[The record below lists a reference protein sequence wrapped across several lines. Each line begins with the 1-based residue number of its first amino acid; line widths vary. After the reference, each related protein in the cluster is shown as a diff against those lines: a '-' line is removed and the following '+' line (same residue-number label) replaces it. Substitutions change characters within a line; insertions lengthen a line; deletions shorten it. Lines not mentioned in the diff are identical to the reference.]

1 MIIEEIKNIKGDKSD
16 WRKFGI
22 TMGIILAV
30 MGFYL
35 LWKGKNYA
43 GYVFS
48 LDAVFFILGLVIPSA
63 LKPVYKAWMVMSVIM
78 GFIMTR
84 IIMVVIFYMIV
95 TPVGFVASI
104 IGKNFLDMKIDK
116 TAKSYWMVREMV
128 RKEKSDY
135 ERQF

>member
-22 TMGIILAV
+22 TIGIILTV

-35 LWKGKNYA
+35 LWKGNNSYEYA
-43 GYVFS
+43 FP
-48 LDAVFFILGLVIPSA
+48 LAAAFFLLGLVIPFA
-63 LKPVYKAWMVMSVIM
+63 LKPVYKAWMVMSIIM
-78 GFIMTR
+78 GFIMTKVV
-84 IIMVVIFYMIV
+84 MVVIFYMIV

-116 TAKSYWMVREMV
+116 EAKSYWIARPTAQ
-128 RKEKSDY
+128 KEKSDY